1 MPAPE
6 ALRTIETVGSASAA
20 VCPRNRNQRRRVI
33 DHLQPRRIAELTKRH
48 ECDAKFFG
56 CSDLVLRIGARA
68 NLRRGARAAAPC
80 QRRQRFKGGARP
92 AEMIDQGAK
101 GARADVRATD
111 GRSQSNCCS
120 SVRWTPLLI
129 WFTSPPRSP

>member
-33 DHLQPRRIAELTKRH
+33 DHLQPRRIAGLTKRH

-56 CSDLVLRIGARA
+56 CSDLVLRI
-68 NLRRGARAAAPC
+68 
-80 QRRQRFKGGARP
+80 GARP

>member
-1 MPAPE
+1 
-6 ALRTIETVGSASAA
+6 
-20 VCPRNRNQRRRVI
+20 
-33 DHLQPRRIAELTKRH
+33 
-48 ECDAKFFG
+48 
-56 CSDLVLRIGARA
+56 VLRIGARA